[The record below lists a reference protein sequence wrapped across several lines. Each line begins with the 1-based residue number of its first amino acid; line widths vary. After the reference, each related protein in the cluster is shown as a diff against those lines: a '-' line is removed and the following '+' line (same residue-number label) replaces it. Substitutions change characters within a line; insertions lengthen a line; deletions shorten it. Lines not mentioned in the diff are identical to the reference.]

1 MANNEKAVSIAD
13 YFERDVAD
21 YVGEI
26 SEFTLDMFLEDGAF
40 KDFPVLSSVSAVYR
54 LGKSFSEFA
63 HIKKLISFI
72 NALNKGCTDEEKRSD
87 YIDKLK
93 ANEKFRNQELEYI
106 LVLIE
111 RYIGTTKPEML
122 GRIYLAYLDGKI
134 SWEEFTMY
142 AEVIDRFFPSDYRI
156 LKICDNVVITRNIG
170 SEPLLRLMSQ
180 GLVAEVYYNES
191 LPFGSRPKKTYLGA
205 YHNPWSSS
213 GQFERM
219 YQRTEFGEKLIRI
232 IGEL

>member
-1 MANNEKAVSIAD
+1 
-13 YFERDVAD
+13 
-21 YVGEI
+21 
-26 SEFTLDMFLEDGAF
+26 
-40 KDFPVLSSVSAVYR
+40 
-54 LGKSFSEFA
+54 
-63 HIKKLISFI
+63 
-72 NALNKGCTDEEKRSD
+72 
-87 YIDKLK
+87 
-93 ANEKFRNQELEYI
+93 
-106 LVLIE
+106 
-111 RYIGTTKPEML
+111 ML

-156 LKICDNVVITRNIG
+156 LKICDNVVITRNMG